1 MKARKADSC
10 VRSSRPPIRHAADGP
25 RVVPNKPGQRRQAVA
40 EADHGARDDRQ
51 DRPALPNGAEL
62 STRSGVWTSRTPGS
76 ACRQRRAVRRNRLP
90 NALLSWCHVENS
102 TRKTVRT
109 NLSLPRWSAPSMRP
123 CIHASASM
131 RPCCGMRRSVRR
143 SDGGRAAAERGTRVS
158 PVGRGRERGGG
169 WVSPRRE
176 PRSASDTPGVMRCVG
191 RPASGTGP
199 RDVAD
204 S

>member
-25 RVVPNKPGQRRQAVA
+25 RVVPNKPGQRRRAVA
-40 EADHGARDDRQ
+40 EANHGARDARQ
-51 DRPALPNGAEL
+51 DRPALPNSAEL
-62 STRSGVWTSRTPGS
+62 STRSGVCTSRTPGS

-90 NALLSWCHVENS
+90 TLCFPGAM
-102 TRKTVRT
+102 
-109 NLSLPRWSAPSMRP
+109 PRILQEKPSEPICRCRAGPHRP
-123 CIHASASM
+123 CVHASM
-131 RPCCGMRRSVRR
+131 RPCCGMRRGVRR